1 MTAHHRLGRLPA
13 MTDATIGRV
22 AAILDDHL
30 ATLER
35 TRADLV
41 PVIAELG
48 EDLCSALERGGKLV
62 TFGNGGSA
70 ADAQH
75 FAAELT
81 GHFVLDRGPLPGIA
95 LTVDTSAL
103 TAIANDY
110 AYAEVFARQAAAL
123 VGPDDLVVAI
133 STSGKADSVI
143 RGARAAAD
151 RGARVWALT
160 GGTGGGLKDAA
171 HRALIVPSS
180 ETARIQEVHI
190 TVIHAVC
197 SLVDDWVA
205 ART

>member
-1 MTAHHRLGRLPA
+1 
-13 MTDATIGRV
+13 MTDATSRV

-30 ATLER
+30 ATLQR

-41 PVIAELG
+41 PDIVELG
-48 EDLCSALERGGKLV
+48 ADLCASLGRGGKLV

-81 GHFVLDRGPLPGIA
+81 GHFVLDRGPLPAIA

-110 AYAEVFARQAAAL
+110 AYADVFGRQAAAL
-123 VGPDDLVVAI
+123 CGPHDLVVAI
-133 STSGKADSVI
+133 STSGKAESVI
-143 RGARAAAD
+143 RGARAGAAA
-151 RGARVWALT
+151 GARVWALT
-160 GGTGGGLKDAA
+160 GGTGGALREAA
-171 HRALIVPSS
+171 HRALVVPSS

-197 SLVDDWVA
+197 AIIDDWVA
-205 ART
+205 SGRP